1 MTFFYH
7 QFIVQPVSILNHTL
21 QSSTPRLFRSLT
33 TAINLSLDLRL
44 ELGLGLLP
52 SGFHFNTILTD

>member
-7 QFIVQPVSILNHTL
+7 HYILQPVFIVNHTL
-21 QSSTPRLFRSLT
+21 QSSTPRLLRSLT

-44 ELGLGLLP
+44 WLVLGLLH
-52 SGFHFNTILTD
+52 SGFHFNTF